1 MDEEAM
7 EEGVPF
13 YTRGGGG
20 DGRRK
25 NPVKLRHRRCRAQR
39 GEAVASRL
47 RGVRPHH
54 AIMSSGKNRGRRED
68 TEEEGDAVC
77 CLGW

>member
-25 NPVKLRHRRCRAQR
+25 NPVKLRHRRCGAQR
-39 GEAVASRL
+39 GEAVASWL

-54 AIMSSGKNRGRRED
+54 AMSSGKNRGRRED